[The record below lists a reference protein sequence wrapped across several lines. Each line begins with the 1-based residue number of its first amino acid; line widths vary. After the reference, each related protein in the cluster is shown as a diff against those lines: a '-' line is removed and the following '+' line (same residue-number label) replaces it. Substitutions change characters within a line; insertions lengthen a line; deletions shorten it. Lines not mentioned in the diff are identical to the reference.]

1 MAQLK
6 VYTRSVG
13 MENLGFVFGMAGIAF
28 GLLAWIR
35 VENLEKRLKRL
46 DVIPDDYDS
55 LDNPK

>member
-1 MAQLK
+1 
-6 VYTRSVG
+6 